1 MFLFFYLVK
10 YTTNTSYI
18 NNSYNKINNS
28 FLINIIIIINL
39 IEIIIISKKLNLYYL
54 IKS

>member
-10 YTTNTSYI
+10 YTTITYYI
-18 NNSYNKINNS
+18 DNSYNKINNS

-39 IEIIIISKKLNLYYL
+39 IEIINNSKKLNLYYL